1 MDVNSIGSVMQASAA
16 TAPVAP
22 VQLPAA
28 QREIVQAVKA
38 VNAAELFGQE
48 NELLFQMD
56 RQAHRVVVQV
66 VNRETKEVV
75 SQVPP
80 EYLLRLAEDLQAKN
94 QP

>member
-16 TAPVAP
+16 MAPVAP

-38 VNAAELFGQE
+38 VNAAEMFGQE

-80 EYLLRLAEDLQAKN
+80 EYLLRLAEDLQAKD
-94 QP
+94 QQ